1 MNESEA
7 PFSSREERIAFNEA
21 WCRDLNERKADWMRS
36 GLPTAGFRCECGQMN
51 CGSRLPLS
59 ASYTTQ
65 ACPGETPL
73 SASAWEEARS
83 RPNRFA
89 VAPGHVAPDVEAV
102 VKQYSDFWLVEKQ
115 GEAGDIVE
123 ELN

>member
-59 ASYTTQ
+59 AS
-65 ACPGETPL
+65 
-73 SASAWEEARS
+73 AWEEARS
-83 RPNRFA
+83 RPN
-89 VAPGHVAPDVEAV
+89 
-102 VKQYSDFWLVEKQ
+102 FWLVEKQ

-123 ELN
+123 ELT